1 MKRKNCKIIAVILI
15 CLLASFLMCG
25 CFDLFG
31 SDREKLKI
39 VSSSMK
45 VTYTEYLGY
54 TAEITGVAKNTSGK
68 SYSYASV
75 EFSVYDTTGNNLG
88 TAIANINNLASGDT
102 WRFSAMLLSIPDT
115 KPATYKL
122 VEVIAW

>member
-1 MKRKNCKIIAVILI
+1 
-15 CLLASFLMCG
+15 
-25 CFDLFG
+25 
-31 SDREKLKI
+31 
-39 VSSSMK
+39 MK

-75 EFSVYDTTGNNLG
+75 EFSVYDATENNLG

-102 WRFSAMLLSIPDT
+102 WRFSATLLAFPDT

-122 VEVIAW
+122 ADVILW